1 MMSSKTAYLELV
13 IGPMFSG
20 KTSKIID
27 IYKKAKFCEKNVVVI
42 NYTYDQRYSKT
53 ELSSHDKIMIPCTQT
68 TSLNSL
74 FDLKTKTGNIDISKL
89 DIILI
94 NEGQFFNDLF
104 PWVSY
109 IIENYPIHIYICG
122 LDSDYKKQK
131 FGQILDLVPICDK
144 ITKLTS
150 WCAICR
156 NGTPGIY
163 SHRVSN
169 EQEQL
174 VIGNDNYISLC
185 RKCYKEKNI

>member
-1 MMSSKTAYLELV
+1 MASNMAYLELI

-20 KTSKIID
+20 KTSRLID
-27 IYKKAKFCEKNVVVI
+27 VYKKAKFCDKKILVV
-42 NYTYDQRYSKT
+42 NYTLDQRYSKT
-53 ELSSHDKIMIPCTQT
+53 ELSNHDKIMIPCTQT
-68 TSLNSL
+68 TNLNTL
-74 FDLKTKTGNIDISKL
+74 YNIDTKTGTINLSNL
-89 DIILI
+89 EIILI
-94 NEGQFFNDLF
+94 NEGQFFDNLF
-104 PWVSY
+104 TWVSY
-109 IIENYPIHIYICG
+109 IVENYPIHIYICG

-163 SHRVSN
+163 SHRLTE

-174 VIGNDNYISLC
+174 VIGNSNYISLC
-185 RKCYKEKNI
+185 RKCYREKNI